1 MTLATLC
8 ALWSR
13 PAAATAAVLA
23 LLSAAVQAQTAPPGA
38 APATTPP
45 PAGGAVL
52 LAAAPA
58 TSVSPPAAASPA
70 GANLAAVTQRWL
82 DAALQQRDGD
92 GGALPLRMEVSV
104 GQLDPR
110 LRLAPCNRVEPYLP
124 AGTRLWGRTRL
135 GLRCAEGGTP
145 WNVFLPVTVKAFGP
159 AWVLTRSVP
168 PGTVLTAADAQE
180 MEIDWA
186 ADNSPVVA
194 QPEQWVGQ
202 VASRALAAGQPLR
215 QSMVRAPSVF
225 RTGAQVR
232 VMAQGPGFVV
242 AGAGQALS
250 DGGGGQTVRGRR
262 DNGRVVSGIV
272 SDSGTVDVRVP

>member
-1 MTLATLC
+1 MNLATFC

-13 PAAATAAVLA
+13 PAAVAAAALA
-23 LLSAAVQAQTAPPGA
+23 LLSAAAQAQAVL
-38 APATTPP
+38 APATIAQSATAP
-45 PAGGAVL
+45 VL

-58 TSVSPPAAASPA
+58 SAVSSPAASFEA
-70 GANLAAVTQRWL
+70 GADWAAVTQRWL
-82 DAALQQRDGD
+82 DAALQQRDG
-92 GGALPLRMEVSV
+92 GATLPLRMEVSV
-104 GQLDPR
+104 GNLDPR

-135 GLRCAEGGTP
+135 GLRCAEGSTP

-159 AWVLTRSVP
+159 AWVLTRNVP

-225 RTGAQVR
+225 RAGAQVR
-232 VMAQGPGFVV
+232 VTAQGPGFVV

-250 DGGGGQTVRGRR
+250 DGGVGQTVRVRM
-262 DNGRVVSGIV
+262 DNGRVISGIV

>member
-1 MTLATLC
+1 MNLRFLLVLPLGAALA
-8 ALWSR
+8 S
-13 PAAATAAVLA
+13 
-23 LLSAAVQAQTAPPGA
+23 AVQAQSPSVS
-38 APATTPP
+38 APA
-45 PAGGAVL
+45 VL
-52 LAAAPA
+52 VAAAPA
-58 TSVSPPAAASPA
+58 TAQPPAVAQPPSADWAS
-70 GANLAAVTQRWL
+70 VTQRWL
-82 DAALQQRDGD
+82 DAALQQRDGAA
-92 GGALPLRMEVSV
+92 ALPLRMEVNV
-104 GQLDPR
+104 GALDPR

-124 AGTRLWGRTRL
+124 AGARLWGRTRL
-135 GLRCAEGGTP
+135 GLRCAEGSTP

-194 QPEQWVGQ
+194 QPEQWIGQ

-232 VMAQGPGFVV
+232 VLAQGAGFVV
-242 AGAGQALS
+242 AGSGQALS
-250 DGGGGQTVRGRR
+250 DGGVGQTVRVRM
-262 DNGRVVSGIV
+262 DNGRIVSGIV
-272 SDSGTVDVRVP
+272 DESGTVDVRVP